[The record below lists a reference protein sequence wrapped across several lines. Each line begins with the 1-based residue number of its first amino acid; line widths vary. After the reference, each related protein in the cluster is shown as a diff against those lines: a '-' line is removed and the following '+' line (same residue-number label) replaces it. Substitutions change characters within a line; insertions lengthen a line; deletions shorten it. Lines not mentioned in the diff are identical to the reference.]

1 MVKIG
6 HIAILLG
13 TALKRLPSPLELANT
28 QKAQLDD
35 RDLSSKILNLIMK
48 IFKIV
53 MDLLFFTFDFPL

>member
-6 HIAILLG
+6 HVDILLD

-35 RDLSSKILNLIMK
+35 RDLSSKVWILD
-48 IFKIV
+48 IFRLKV
-53 MDLLFFTFDFPL
+53 KSLGFL